1 VVLDDKPDKVR
12 TGKAKPSKIKRNAL
26 ITAVAVAAAVL
37 IFVFFNVRDNDRVG
51 KETDQP
57 SEQYH
62 YIKKDGSPDWESFFS
77 AVKTNAVNYKYIFVR
92 KEKTDVSEKYA
103 LNSVGN
109 IFYYHEGDINYQM
122 ILRNNDHRYSGKV
135 HRFNGDQTGAAI
147 LYFKDQLPNHLQELL
162 EWALF
167 LML

>member
-1 VVLDDKPDKVR
+1 MNTKVR
-12 TGKAKPSKIKRNAL
+12 TGKAKSSKTKRNTL
-26 ITAVAVAAAVL
+26 IAVTAAATVVL
-37 IFVFFNVRDNDRVG
+37 IFVFFNVRDNDRAS
-51 KETDQP
+51 KETYQP

-77 AVKTNAVNYKYIFVR
+77 AVKTNAANNKYIFVR

-109 IFYYHEGDINYQM
+109 IFYYHEDNINYQI
-122 ILRNNDHRYSGKV
+122 ILRNNDPRYHGKV
-135 HRFNGDQTGAAI
+135 HRFNGDQTNTAI

-167 LML
+167 LLL